1 MLRSDLNTHMHMDN
15 MPQQPAYVVEQA
27 KTLDRKAAES
37 GVDAIAPLS
46 VSPFLDRP
54 GAVAL
59 TFLDCVTQ
67 VRSAGAGEGHDGDD

>member
-1 MLRSDLNTHMHMDN
+1 MHMDN

-37 GVDAIAPLS
+37 GVDSIAPLS
-46 VSPFLDRP
+46 VSPFPRSTWSRRFDL
-54 GAVAL
+54 
-59 TFLDCVTQ
+59 FLDCVTQ

>member
-46 VSPFLDRP
+46 VSPHP
-54 GAVAL
+54 SPEPSAIGL
-59 TFLDCVTQ
+59 T
-67 VRSAGAGEGHDGDD
+67 S

>member
-46 VSPFLDRP
+46 VSPFP
-54 GAVAL
+54 
-59 TFLDCVTQ
+59 
-67 VRSAGAGEGHDGDD
+67 RSTRSRRFDLS

>member
-46 VSPFLDRP
+46 VSPHP
-54 GAVAL
+54 SPEPSV
-59 TFLDCVTQ
+59 
-67 VRSAGAGEGHDGDD
+67 